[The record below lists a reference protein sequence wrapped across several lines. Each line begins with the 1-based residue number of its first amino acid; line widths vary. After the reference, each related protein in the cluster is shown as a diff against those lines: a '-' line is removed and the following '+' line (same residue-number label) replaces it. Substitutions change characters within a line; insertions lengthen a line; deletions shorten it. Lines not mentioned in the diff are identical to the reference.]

1 MAQYRCIRM
10 SLMVLL
16 FGMAIPMA
24 QDNQALTTVSS
35 VDLSRYVGR
44 WHEIAKIPNRF
55 QKKCVGDTT
64 AEYSL
69 RPDGQIDVLNSCRV
83 ADGTIDTARGVAK
96 IVDRQTNARLKV
108 SFVQFLGMRLF
119 WGDYWILGLGD
130 NYEYAVIGTPGRKY
144 GWILSRT
151 PQMSQENLEKA
162 RQILRQQGYRVESF
176 Q

>member
-1 MAQYRCIRM
+1 MTQYRCMVM
-10 SLMVLL
+10 SLMV
-16 FGMAIPMA
+16 FFSGMAIPMA
-24 QDNQALTTVSS
+24 QDSKALTTVSS